1 MQTCFLIKSF
11 GGGFLESEK
20 SKIHEPKGRLM
31 ESRCLNDTQEYDN
44 KKDYEMHYLEKHSGR
59 M

>member
-1 MQTCFLIKSF
+1 
-11 GGGFLESEK
+11 LESEK